1 VRTNRGLKSMLEPR
15 NKGRT
20 ASVLWIIS
28 GPTSVGKSTF
38 IMSHRCAELTGLPP
52 GAPIA
57 WPGLST
63 NLEHVDL
70 TNVLYHYNILRPL
83 QQQFRLDRAAQ
94 RRDAPLPPRSVEFG
108 QDQPW
113 AELLRHGAPKQAV
126 VLLAD
131 KGTILDRIRERSTI
145 EAPDLAGRDM
155 ASYPNLKWRQVLEPV
170 DLPALYRAWLQE
182 LRQHGILY
190 ILVDASDD
198 AYRVIPEDECPREM
212 VADSPGSEEPLELPS
227 TPDDAPPSRYSRGEI
242 AQLLRGIGRGYQRID
257 LPYGL
262 SVNGKDRTET
272 SNLIF
277 PHSLAGKS
285 VLDVG
290 AAQGYFSFEAE
301 ARGAE
306 RVVAVDLR
314 ESRVRDALVLKD
326 IKESAVEFMLRDI
339 VSDPFTEQFDYV
351 LLLNVVHHLREP
363 LRVIRQLASIT
374 KERLVIEFPT
384 LADRKFRASLDG
396 TLPRAA
402 NSLPLIGVSSMREGI
417 GQTFVFT
424 VSAMRQILQDHEP
437 MFAAVDIIDSP
448 IQGRAIAV
456 CYKVAPGREVTGDPA
471 HCGAER
477 SIRRRGERPRRT
489 RRQG

>member
-1 VRTNRGLKSMLEPR
+1 
-15 NKGRT
+15 
-20 ASVLWIIS
+20 VLWIIS

-38 IMSHRCAELTGLPP
+38 MMSPRCAELTGLPL

-63 NLEHVDL
+63 NLEHTDL
-70 TNVLYHYNILRPL
+70 TNTFYHYNILRPL
-83 QQQFRLDRAAQ
+83 QQQFRLNRVAQ
-94 RRDAPLPPRSVEFG
+94 RRGESVPARSVGFG

-113 AELLRHGAPKQAV
+113 AELMRHGAPKQAV

-131 KGTILDRIRERSTI
+131 KRTILDRIWQRNTI
-145 EAPDLAGRDM
+145 EDPDLSGRDM
-155 ASYPNLKWRQVLEPV
+155 GSYPNLKWRQVLEPV
-170 DLPALYRAWLQE
+170 DLPALYRAWIQE
-182 LRQHGILY
+182 LRQNGISY
-190 ILVDASDD
+190 ILVDASDE
-198 AYRVIPEDECPREM
+198 AYRVISEDECPRDIMAEPSRSE
-212 VADSPGSEEPLELPS
+212 DSLELPA
-227 TPDDAPPSRYSRGEI
+227 TANDEEPSRYSRREI
-242 AQLLRGIGRGYQRID
+242 VRLLRGIGRGYQRID

-262 SVNGKDRTET
+262 NVIGKDRSET
-272 SNLIF
+272 SSLVF
-277 PHSLAGKS
+277 PPSLEGKS

-301 ARGAE
+301 ARGAA

-326 IKESAVEFMLRDI
+326 IKGSAVEFMLRDI
-339 VSDPFTEQFDYV
+339 VSDPITDQFDYV

-396 TLPRAA
+396 GLPRAA

-417 GQTFVFT
+417 GQTFVFS
-424 VSAMRQILQDHEP
+424 VSAMRLILQDHEP
-437 MFAAVDIIDSP
+437 MFEAVDIIDSP
-448 IQGRAIAV
+448 IPGRAIAL
-456 CYKVAPGREVTGDPA
+456 CRKVALDQEAPA
-471 HCGAER
+471 RAARR
-477 SIRRRGERPRRT
+477 SAPWTIRGRGERRWRT
-489 RRQG
+489 LPQG